1 MTPKQFMEWLDKE
14 IELYRN
20 HGQKPDIDL
29 AAPAYVKGHFDA
41 YQKVREKF
49 LTLTPPPTTLS

>member
-1 MTPKQFMEWLDKE
+1 MTYEQFLAWLDKE
-14 IELYRN
+14 IAITAN

-29 AAPAYVKGHFDA
+29 AAPAYIKGMYVA
-41 YQKVREKF
+41 YQKVKEKF